1 MSALKKRTEG
11 SESASIEGLRT
22 ELKKASDAAY
32 AKVAARFFKTGKG
45 EYGEGDIF
53 IGVRVPAI
61 RAIVKGYHSLSYE
74 DTIALLKSPVHEER
88 MSGAMIL
95 VHRYKGRKTTSEERT
110 RIYDFYM
117 THAGYFNNWDLVDL
131 TAPVIP
137 GDFLLNRD
145 REILR
150 EFATDDNM
158 WKRRISIVTTH
169 AFIKKGDCVSTYE
182 IAEMLLEDD
191 CDLIHKAV
199 GWMLREAGKIDMT
212 EEETFLKKHL
222 NEIPRTA
229 LRYAIEKFPESKR
242 KRYLQGSV

>member
-1 MSALKKRTEG
+1 MPALKKQTEC
-11 SESASIEGLRT
+11 SASIGGLRN
-22 ELKKASDAAY
+22 ELKKASDTAY

-61 RAIVKGYHSLSYE
+61 RGIVKGFHSLSYD
-74 DTIALLKSPVHEER
+74 DTIELLASPVHEER

-95 VHRYKGRKTTSEERT
+95 VHRYKGRKTTPEERT

-131 TAPVIP
+131 TAPAIS
-137 GDFLLNRD
+137 GDYLLDRD
-145 REILR
+145 RKILR
-150 EFATDDNM
+150 EFAASDNM

-169 AFIKKGDCVSTYE
+169 AFIKKGDCASTYE
-182 IAEMLLEDD
+182 IAEMLLGDE

-212 EEETFLKKHL
+212 AEETFLRKHL
-222 NEIPRTA
+222 NDLPRTA
-229 LRYAIEKFPESKR
+229 LRYAIEKFPETKR
-242 KRYLQGSV
+242 KKYLQGSV

>member
-1 MSALKKRTEG
+1 MNNRTEC
-11 SESASIEGLRT
+11 SVSASLEGLRT
-22 ELKKASDAAY
+22 ALRKASDDAY

-61 RAIVKGYHSLSYE
+61 REIVKGFHSLSSD
-74 DTIALLKSPVHEER
+74 DTIELLTSPIHEER

-95 VHRYKGRKTTSEERT
+95 VHRYKGRKTAPEERT

-117 THAGYFNNWDLVDL
+117 THAQYFNNWDLVDL
-131 TAPVIP
+131 TAPAIP
-137 GDFLLNRD
+137 GEYLIDRD
-145 REILR
+145 RKILR
-150 EFATDDNM
+150 EFAGSDNM

-169 AFIKKGDCVSTYE
+169 AFIKKSDCTSTYE
-182 IAEMLLEDD
+182 IAGMLLGDK

-212 EEETFLKKHL
+212 AEEVFLKKHL
-222 NEIPRTA
+222 NDIPRTA

-242 KRYLQGSV
+242 KRYLQGSI

>member
-1 MSALKKRTEG
+1 MSALKKQTEC
-11 SESASIEGLRT
+11 SASVEGLRT
-22 ELKKASDAAY
+22 ALKKASDSAY

-53 IGVRVPAI
+53 IGVRVPMI
-61 RAIVKGYHSLSYE
+61 RGIVKGFHSLSYD
-74 DTIALLKSPVHEER
+74 DTIELLASPVHEER
-88 MSGAMIL
+88 MSGALIL
-95 VHRYKGRKTTSEERT
+95 VHRYKERKAAPEERT

-131 TAPVIP
+131 TAPAIP
-137 GDFLLNRD
+137 GDHLLNRD
-145 REILR
+145 RKILR
-150 EFATDDNM
+150 EFAVSDNM

-169 AFIKKGDCVSTYE
+169 AFIKKRDCATTYE
-182 IAEMLLEDD
+182 IAGMLLGDE

-199 GWMLREAGKIDMT
+199 GWMLREAGKIDMAA
-212 EEETFLKKHL
+212 EEVFLKKHL
-222 NEIPRTA
+222 NDIPRTA